1 MSFFENISI
10 IMALIAASC
19 FFSMSEISLA
29 AARKIRLRQMADEGD
44 ERAER
49 VLELQARPGNFFT
62 VVQIGLNAVAIMGGI
77 VGESAF
83 TPYIRALLEGLIPAN
98 LLSQASFVLSFMLV
112 TSMFILIADLMP
124 KRIAMAMPERIATS
138 LVGGMLICIT
148 LLKPFVWFFNGLAN
162 LLFRVLSVPTERND
176 EITSDD
182 IYAVMDAG
190 AEAGVLDK
198 GEQQMMESVFE
209 MQSIPVTSAMTARES
224 LVFLNLSDSEEVIKQ
239 KISQHPHNKF
249 LVCDGQLDQIKG
261 YVDSK
266 ALLIR
271 VINGQGM
278 NLKESNVVIGCPII
292 PDTLSLSEALE
303 YFKINR
309 VDFAVVMNE
318 YALVVGVVTFND
330 LQSAVMGTWVL
341 AEGEEQIV
349 ARDGN
354 SWLVDGVTP
363 ITDVMRSFAIEE
375 FPQQQNYE
383 TIAGFMM
390 YMLRKIPRRT
400 DSVVYAGYKFEV
412 VDIDNYKVDQLLVSR
427 VEPLEPVVK
436 EE

>member
-1 MSFFENISI
+1 M
-10 IMALIAASC
+10 
-19 FFSMSEISLA
+19 
-29 AARKIRLRQMADEGD
+29 
-44 ERAER
+44 
-49 VLELQARPGNFFT
+49 
-62 VVQIGLNAVAIMGGI
+62 
-77 VGESAF
+77 
-83 TPYIRALLEGLIPAN
+83 
-98 LLSQASFVLSFMLV
+98 
-112 TSMFILIADLMP
+112 
-124 KRIAMAMPERIATS
+124 
-138 LVGGMLICIT
+138 
-148 LLKPFVWFFNGLAN
+148 
-162 LLFRVLSVPTERND
+162 
-176 EITSDD
+176 
-182 IYAVMDAG
+182 
-190 AEAGVLDK
+190 
-198 GEQQMMESVFE
+198 
-209 MQSIPVTSAMTARES
+209 
-224 LVFLNLSDSEEVIKQ
+224 
-239 KISQHPHNKF
+239 
-249 LVCDGQLDQIKG
+249 
-261 YVDSK
+261 
-266 ALLIR
+266 
-271 VINGQGM
+271 
-278 NLKESNVVIGCPII
+278 
-292 PDTLSLSEALE
+292 E

-427 VEPLEPVVK
+427 VEPLEPIVK